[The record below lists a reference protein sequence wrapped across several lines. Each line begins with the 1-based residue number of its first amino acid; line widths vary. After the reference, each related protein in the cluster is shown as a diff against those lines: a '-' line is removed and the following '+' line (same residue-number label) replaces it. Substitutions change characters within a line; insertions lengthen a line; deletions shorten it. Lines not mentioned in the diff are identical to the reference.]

1 MPYSLHLMRKEHIAQ
16 VNEIDREAFPT
27 QWPPPN
33 YKNELQ
39 NQFAHYIVA
48 CDKDEKAE
56 DPEVTSLPE
65 QGQNRFDS
73 RIRRWFNR
81 LSGNG
86 KTQPTRQLIA
96 GFAGIWVLADEA
108 HITNIAVR
116 KRYQRRGIGELL
128 LISVIDMAKELKA
141 DIMTLEVRASNTNA
155 QKLYDKYGF
164 KEVGLRRAYY
174 TDNREDGVLMST
186 ESIHSASFQEHFQQ
200 LKQALSSKW
209 GSDRMFKNR
218 LTQPGKR

>member
-1 MPYSLHLMRKEHIAQ
+1 MSKEHIAQ

-33 YKNELQ
+33 YNNELQ

-48 CDKDEKAE
+48 CDEDEKAE
-56 DPEVTSLPE
+56 DPEVTPLPE
-65 QGQNRFDS
+65 QGQNRLTS
-73 RIRRWFNR
+73 KIRRWFNR
-81 LSGNG
+81 LSGNE
-86 KTQPTRQLIA
+86 KTRPTRQLIA
-96 GFAGIWVLADEA
+96 GFAGIWVLTDEA

-116 KRYQRRGIGELL
+116 ERYQRRGIGELL

-164 KEVGLRRAYY
+164 KEVGLRPAYY
-174 TDNREDGVLMST
+174 IDNREDGVLMST
-186 ESIHSASFQEHFQQ
+186 ESIHSASFQEHLQQ

-209 GSDRMFKNR
+209 GSDRIFKIR
-218 LTQPGKR
+218 SAQPGKR

>member
-33 YKNELQ
+33 YKHELQ

-48 CDKDEKAE
+48 CDEDEKAE
-56 DPEVTSLPE
+56 EPEVTSLPE
-65 QGQNRFDS
+65 QGQNRLSS

-81 LSGNG
+81 LSGNEII
-86 KTQPTRQLIA
+86 QPTSQLIA

-116 KRYQRRGIGELL
+116 ERYQRRGIGELL
-128 LISVIDMAKELKA
+128 LISIIDMAKKLKA
-141 DIMTLEVRASNTNA
+141 DIMTLEVRASNTAA
-155 QKLYDKYGF
+155 QDLYYKYNF
-164 KEVGLRRAYY
+164 KQVGVRRAYY
-174 TDNREDGVLMST
+174 TDNREDGILMST
-186 ESIHSASFQEHFQQ
+186 ESINSASFQAHLQQ
-200 LKQALSSKW
+200 LKQAYSRKW
-209 GSDRMFKNR
+209 GTESYLARNR
-218 LTQPGKR
+218 PVQPGK